1 MPMATTKDTEKKPLT
16 KSQLFTSLAE
26 QTGLTKKEVTAV
38 FDALEATCAKELG
51 KRGPGSLT
59 IPSLCKIVKVHKER
73 RPAQKN
79 VRNPFTGEMQDRP
92 AKPAHN
98 VVKVRPLKKL
108 KDMV

>member
-1 MPMATTKDTEKKPLT
+1 MATVKDTEKKPLT
-16 KSQLFTSLAE
+16 KSQLFTSLAD
-26 QTGLTKKEVTAV
+26 QTGLTKREVANV
-38 FDALEATCAKELG
+38 FEALESTCAKELG
-51 KRGPGSLT
+51 KRGPGALT
-59 IPSLCKIVKVHKER
+59 IPGLCKIVKVRKER

-79 VRNPFTGEMQDRP
+79 VRNPFTGELQDRP